1 MAEELWEEWENP
13 VPTEQSGIQMVSEPD
28 PQAVNML
35 EKIQRIERL
44 ITHKDRE
51 SLRQYLAILV
61 PQFEK
66 NRQEM
71 FLEDEPL
78 PIFVEFEQ
86 PGVQP

>member
-1 MAEELWEEWENP
+1 M
-13 VPTEQSGIQMVSEPD
+13 
-28 PQAVNML
+28 
-35 EKIQRIERL
+35 ERL
-44 ITHKDRE
+44 ITRNDRE
-51 SLRQYLAILV
+51 SLRQYLSILV

-78 PIFVEFEQ
+78 PIFVETQ

>member
-1 MAEELWEEWENP
+1 
-13 VPTEQSGIQMVSEPD
+13 
-28 PQAVNML
+28 ML

-44 ITHKDRE
+44 ITRNDRE
-51 SLRQYLAILV
+51 SLRQYLSILV

-78 PIFVEFEQ
+78 PIFVETQ